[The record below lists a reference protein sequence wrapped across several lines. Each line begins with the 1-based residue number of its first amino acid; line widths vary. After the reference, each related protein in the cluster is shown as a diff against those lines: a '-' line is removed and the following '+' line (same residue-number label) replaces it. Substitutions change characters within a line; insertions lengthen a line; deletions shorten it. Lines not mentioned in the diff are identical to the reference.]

1 MAKKEYLTFDV
12 MCEERF
18 ITTMHYE
25 HYKVFKLDLKEL
37 YKWILGRLP
46 TLRNKAFSICFD
58 DDTEIKF
65 DKSYY
70 KL

>member
-1 MAKKEYLTFDV
+1 MAKKEYITFDV

-25 HYKVFKLDLKEL
+25 HYRVFKLDLKEL
-37 YKWILGRLP
+37 HKWIVGRLP
-46 TLRNKAFSICFD
+46 TLKNKAFSICFD

-65 DKSYY
+65 DKSYS

>member
-37 YKWILGRLP
+37 HKWIVGRLP
-46 TLRNKAFSICFD
+46 TLKNKAFSICFD

-65 DKSYY
+65 DKSYF

>member
-1 MAKKEYLTFDV
+1 MAKKEYITFDV

-37 YKWILGRLP
+37 HKWILGRLP
-46 TLRNKAFSICFD
+46 TLKNKEFSICFD

-65 DKSYY
+65 DKSYF

>member
-12 MCEERF
+12 MYEERF

-25 HYKVFKLDLKEL
+25 HCSLFKLDLKEL
-37 YKWILGRLP
+37 HKWILGRLP
-46 TLRNKAFSICFD
+46 TLKNKAFSICFD

-65 DKSYY
+65 NKSYN
-70 KL
+70 KI

>member
-25 HYKVFKLDLKEL
+25 HCSLFKLDLKEL
-37 YKWILGRLP
+37 HKWILGRLP
-46 TLRNKAFSICFD
+46 PLKNKAFSICFN

-65 DKSYY
+65 DKSYF

>member
-25 HYKVFKLDLKEL
+25 HYRVFKLDLKAL
-37 YKWILGRLP
+37 YRYIIERLP
-46 TLRNKAFSICFD
+46 TLKYKTFSIYFD

-65 DKSYY
+65 DKSYN
-70 KL
+70 K

>member
-25 HYKVFKLDLKEL
+25 HCSLFKLDLKEL
-37 YKWILGRLP
+37 YKWIIG
-46 TLRNKAFSICFD
+46 
-58 DDTEIKF
+58 
-65 DKSYY
+65 
-70 KL
+70 

>member
-12 MCEERF
+12 MCEEMF

-37 YKWILGRLP
+37 YKWIIGRLP

-58 DDTEIKF
+58 DDTEIRF
-65 DKSYY
+65 DKSYN
-70 KL
+70 K

>member
-1 MAKKEYLTFDV
+1 MAKKEYITFDV

-37 YKWILGRLP
+37 HKWILGRLP
-46 TLRNKAFSICFD
+46 TLKNKAFSICFD

-65 DKSYY
+65 DKSYF

>member
-12 MCEERF
+12 MREEMF

-25 HYKVFKLDLKEL
+25 HYSVFKLDLKAL
-37 YKWILGRLP
+37 YRYITDRLP
-46 TLRNKAFSICFD
+46 TLKNKTFSICFD

-70 KL
+70 K

>member
-1 MAKKEYLTFDV
+1 MAKKEYITFDV

-25 HYKVFKLDLKEL
+25 HYNVFKLDLKAL
-37 YKWILGRLP
+37 YRYITDRLP
-46 TLRNKAFSICFD
+46 TLKNKTFSISFD

-65 DKSYY
+65 DKSYN
-70 KL
+70 K

>member
-12 MCEERF
+12 MCEEMF

-25 HYKVFKLDLKEL
+25 HYRVFKLDLKAL
-37 YKWILGRLP
+37 YRYIIERLP
-46 TLRNKAFSICFD
+46 TLKNKTFSICFD

>member
-12 MCEERF
+12 MCEEMF

-25 HYKVFKLDLKEL
+25 HYKVFKLDLKAL
-37 YKWILGRLP
+37 YRYITDRLP
-46 TLRNKAFSICFD
+46 TLKNKTFSICFD

-65 DKSYY
+65 DKSYF
-70 KL
+70 KH

>member
-12 MCEERF
+12 MCEEMF

-25 HYKVFKLDLKEL
+25 HYKVFKLDLKAL
-37 YKWILGRLP
+37 YRYIIERLP
-46 TLRNKAFSICFD
+46 TLKNKTFSICFD

>member
-1 MAKKEYLTFDV
+1 MAKKEYITFDV

-25 HYKVFKLDLKEL
+25 HYKVFKLDLKAL
-37 YKWILGRLP
+37 YRYIIERLP
-46 TLRNKAFSICFD
+46 TLKNKVFSIWFD

-65 DKSYY
+65 DKSYF

>member
-1 MAKKEYLTFDV
+1 MAKKEYITFDV

-25 HYKVFKLDLKEL
+25 HYKLFKLDLKAL
-37 YKWILGRLP
+37 YRYITDRLP
-46 TLRNKAFSICFD
+46 TLKNKAFSICFD

-65 DKSYY
+65 DKSYF
-70 KL
+70 KI

>member
-1 MAKKEYLTFDV
+1 MAKKEYLTFDL

-25 HYKVFKLDLKEL
+25 HYKVFKLDLKAL
-37 YKWILGRLP
+37 YRYIIEGLP
-46 TLRNKAFSICFD
+46 TLKNKTFSICFD

-65 DKSYY
+65 DKSYF
-70 KL
+70 KH

>member
-1 MAKKEYLTFDV
+1 MAKNEYITFDV

-37 YKWILGRLP
+37 HKWIVGRLP
-46 TLRNKAFSICFD
+46 TLKNKAFSICFD
-58 DDTEIKF
+58 DDTEVKF
-65 DKSYY
+65 DTSYF

>member
-1 MAKKEYLTFDV
+1 MAKKEYITFDV
-12 MCEERF
+12 MCEEMF

-37 YKWILGRLP
+37 HKWILGRLP
-46 TLRNKAFSICFD
+46 TLKNKAFSICFD

-65 DKSYY
+65 NKSYN
-70 KL
+70 KI

>member
-1 MAKKEYLTFDV
+1 MAKKEYITFDV

-37 YKWILGRLP
+37 HKWIVGRLP
-46 TLRNKAFSICFD
+46 TLKNKAFSICFD
-58 DDTEIKF
+58 DDTEVKF
-65 DKSYY
+65 DKSYF

>member
-25 HYKVFKLDLKEL
+25 HYKVFKLDLKAL
-37 YKWILGRLP
+37 YLYIIERLP
-46 TLRNKAFSICFD
+46 TLKNKAFSICFY

-65 DKSYY
+65 DKSYF
-70 KL
+70 KH

>member
-25 HYKVFKLDLKEL
+25 HCRLFKLDLKEL
-37 YKWILGRLP
+37 HNWIIGRLP

-58 DDTEIKF
+58 DDTEITF
-65 DKSYY
+65 DKSYF

>member
-12 MCEERF
+12 MCEEMF

-25 HYKVFKLDLKEL
+25 HCSLFKLDLKAL
-37 YKWILGRLP
+37 YRYIIERLP
-46 TLRNKAFSICFD
+46 TLKNKTFSICFD

-65 DKSYY
+65 DKSYS

>member
-1 MAKKEYLTFDV
+1 MAKKEYLTVDV

-25 HYKVFKLDLKEL
+25 HYRVFKLDLKAL
-37 YKWILGRLP
+37 YRYITDRLP
-46 TLRNKAFSICFD
+46 TLKNKTFSICFD

-65 DKSYY
+65 DKSYF
-70 KL
+70 KH

>member
-1 MAKKEYLTFDV
+1 MTKKEYITFDV

-37 YKWILGRLP
+37 HKWILGRLP
-46 TLRNKAFSICFD
+46 TLKNKAFSICFD

-65 DKSYY
+65 DKSYF

>member
-37 YKWILGRLP
+37 YKWIVGRLP
-46 TLRNKAFSICFD
+46 TLSNKAFSICFD

-65 DKSYY
+65 DKSYN
-70 KL
+70 K

>member
-1 MAKKEYLTFDV
+1 MAKKEYITFDV

-37 YKWILGRLP
+37 HKWIVGRLP

-65 DKSYY
+65 NKSYN
-70 KL
+70 KI